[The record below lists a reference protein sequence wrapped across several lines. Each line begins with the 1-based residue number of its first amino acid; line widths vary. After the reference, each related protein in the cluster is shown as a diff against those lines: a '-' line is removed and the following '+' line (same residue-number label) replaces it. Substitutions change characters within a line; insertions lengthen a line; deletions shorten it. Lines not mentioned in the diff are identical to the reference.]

1 MKKKPNAAECP
12 MLVDRR
18 ADSEPQLASEM
29 KDKNLIK
36 NNNFKML
43 LKIYE
48 RL

>member
-12 MLVDRR
+12 MLVYRR
-18 ADSEPQLASEM
+18 ADFEPQLASEI

-36 NNNFKML
+36 NNNIKML